1 MRSREHFTHQLEA
14 LHTELYTLGELVV
27 VAITR
32 AVDALT
38 IQDIAAARSIVSDDQ
53 HIDRAQYALE
63 EQAVAIIATQ
73 QPVAS
78 DLRQI
83 IAVIAIASELE
94 RIADYAKGMAKLTIR
109 DAERPQVPIPDG
121 LMQMAEQARA
131 MLTRALALRAEWAEA
146 YAGRGLAY
154 YRKGEHASAIADYD
168 HALALQPAAARLYNN
183 RGLIYY
189 QNGEMKQAIAD
200 FTQAIDLQS
209 NFAEAYYNRGRA
221 IFDSGDLGTCNHR
234 LYPSARPQAGVERRI
249 SRARCRLRCVRRN
262 GARHR

>member
-1 MRSREHFTHQLEA
+1 MLELYVRRFVMRSREHFTHQLEA

-38 IQDIAAARSIVSDDQ
+38 IQDVTAARSIVGDDQ
-53 HIDRAQYALE
+53 RIDRAQYALE

-78 DLRQI
+78 DLRRL

-121 LMQMAEQARA
+121 LMQMAKQARA
-131 MLTRALALRAEWAEA
+131 MLTSALAAFIQQDATAARRLGAADDRVDALNKRVESELLDLLR
-146 YAGRGLAY
+146 
-154 YRKGEHASAIADYD
+154 HSPASTERVADLLFVAHNLERIADRTTNIAERVVYMVHGD
-168 HALALQPAAARLYNN
+168 VVALNL
-183 RGLIYY
+183 
-189 QNGEMKQAIAD
+189 
-200 FTQAIDLQS
+200 
-209 NFAEAYYNRGRA
+209 
-221 IFDSGDLGTCNHR
+221 
-234 LYPSARPQAGVERRI
+234 
-249 SRARCRLRCVRRN
+249 
-262 GARHR
+262 

>member
-1 MRSREHFTHQLEA
+1 MRSRDHFTHQLEA
-14 LHTELYTLGELVV
+14 LQTELHTLGELVV

-32 AVDALT
+32 LVDALT
-38 IQDIAAARSIVSDDQ
+38 IQDVTAARSIVSDDQ

-73 QPVAS
+73 QPVAG

-131 MLTRALALRAEWAEA
+131 MLTSALAAFIQQDATAARRLGAADDRVDALNKRVESELLDLLR
-146 YAGRGLAY
+146 
-154 YRKGEHASAIADYD
+154 HSPASTERVADLLFVAHNLERIADRTTNIAERVVYMVHGD
-168 HALALQPAAARLYNN
+168 VVALNL
-183 RGLIYY
+183 
-189 QNGEMKQAIAD
+189 
-200 FTQAIDLQS
+200 
-209 NFAEAYYNRGRA
+209 
-221 IFDSGDLGTCNHR
+221 
-234 LYPSARPQAGVERRI
+234 
-249 SRARCRLRCVRRN
+249 
-262 GARHR
+262 